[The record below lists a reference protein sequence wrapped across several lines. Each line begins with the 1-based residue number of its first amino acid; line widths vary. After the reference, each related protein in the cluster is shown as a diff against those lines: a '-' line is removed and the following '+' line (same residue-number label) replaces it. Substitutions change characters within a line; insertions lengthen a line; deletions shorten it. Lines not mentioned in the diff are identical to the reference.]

1 MYHTRR
7 YSFLESKIQDTILNF
22 GFQEQFQLWIKP
34 VHINVTS
41 NKPVLHQ
48 AARCCTAVAFPRAL
62 APVVNRSASAR
73 QGVDQGDPCE
83 EILSFQSLQRS
94 KGNHQI
100 DSCAMEGWK
109 NGSITP
115 QISFSCQYNNIAR
128 SSSVNQQHRFVKD
141 RQKNESWHVESN
153 FV

>member
-1 MYHTRR
+1 MYHARR
-7 YSFLESKIQDTILNF
+7 HSFLESKIQDKQL
-22 GFQEQFQLWIKP
+22 QLWIKP

-109 NGSITP
+109 NGSLTP